1 MTSIT
6 MCDGK
11 LLQSATGTSKCDNYC
26 KRDVTPAI
34 VENSKACQ
42 LKRKYPE
49 TFTHEIFLEV

>member
-1 MTSIT
+1 

-11 LLQSATGTSKCDNYC
+11 LLQSSTGTSKCDNYC

-49 TFTHEIFLEV
+49 TLTHEIFLEV